1 MTKATLASLFAL
13 ALSVSVMACSPEVPA
28 NPTYTKDV
36 QPILAAHC
44 VRCHGET
51 LVPDP
56 NLPTEMPLLCHL
68 NRFGDDCSNPAAC
81 SFGAGSPTCT
91 ALSGSYIIAADST
104 GKRMPPPP
112 SDPLNDWEID
122 VLTRWYK
129 APVE

>member
-1 MTKATLASLFAL
+1 MTKATLTSLFAL

-56 NLPTEMPLLCHL
+56 NNTAEVPRICHL

-81 SFGAGSPTCT
+81 SYGAGSASCT
-91 ALSGSYIIAADST
+91 ALTASYIIAADST

-122 VLTRWYK
+122 VLTRWTK